1 MGNKARPFY
10 RVVVAKSDSGR
21 DAAVHEVLGTYSPIT
36 KEKTLSLDEERAL
49 HWLRTGAQP
58 TETAAILLKRT
69 GVLDRFFAERPK
81 ARASYKFLDKR
92 TAAMSTESV
101 ISAPA
106 AAEVAPAPAP
116 EPAPAVE
123 EAPVVAEEVAA
134 TEVAEEA
141 APEATEENS

>member
-36 KEKTLSLDEERAL
+36 KEKALNLDEERAL

-81 ARASYKFLDKR
+81 AKASYKFLDKR

-101 ISAPA
+101 ISAPV
-106 AAEVAPAPAP
+106 AAEAAPAPAP
-116 EPAPAVE
+116 EPTPAVE
-123 EAPVVAEEVAA
+123 EAPVADEA
-134 TEVAEEA
+134 A
-141 APEATEENS
+141 APEATEEAAPESTEENS

>member
-21 DAAVHEVLGTYSPIT
+21 DAAVHEILGTYSPIT
-36 KEKTLSLDEERAL
+36 KEKTLNLDEERAL
-49 HWLRTGAQP
+49 HWLRSGAQP

-81 ARASYKFLDKR
+81 AKASYKFLDKR

-116 EPAPAVE
+116 TPVPAPAE
-123 EAPVVAEEVAA
+123 EEVAPASEA
-134 TEVAEEA
+134 T
-141 APEATEENS
+141 APEVVEENS